1 MLPLVLISGK
11 GLIVK
16 VACSGPHHSQQ
27 HISEWPLTWETH
39 AIMQDD
45 VIKAAHVEGE
55 DEEGRFTVTEA
66 LKDQAVIDLSKVGVC
81 WKKVL

>member
-1 MLPLVLISGK
+1 
-11 GLIVK
+11 
-16 VACSGPHHSQQ
+16 
-27 HISEWPLTWETH
+27 
-39 AIMQDD
+39 MQDD

-55 DEEGRFTVTEA
+55 DEDGRFTVTEA